1 MASVARL
8 NAYKELIVHQQWQR
22 REMEH
27 LNRQKERALIPS
39 NSMVVIQ
46 IDWQSQ
52 HTTKMPNWPRDG
64 KAGDFDQHLIGVVIH
79 APPGQFQFNETVGRP
94 TVPCSA
100 PPAGA
105 PSSASPAAASS
116 SACPAA
122 ASFSA
127 SPAAA
132 SFSASP
138 AAASSSA
145 SPAAVPAADD
155 AAAASGANAPDG
167 PANAESSRKAGV
179 LRLAFLL
186 YEHLGSNGGDET
198 VEVLLRTL
206 KLMIN
211 DCHED

>member
-1 MASVARL
+1 
-8 NAYKELIVHQQWQR
+8 
-22 REMEH
+22 MEH

-39 NSMVVIQ
+39 NSIVVIQ
-46 IDWQSQ
+46 IDGQSQ
-52 HTTKMPNWPRDG
+52 YTTKMPNRPRDG

-116 SACPAA
+116 SA
-122 ASFSA
+122 

-155 AAAASGANAPDG
+155 TAAASGANASDG

>member
-39 NSMVVIQ
+39 NSIVVIQ
-46 IDWQSQ
+46 IDGQSQ
-52 HTTKMPNWPRDG
+52 YTTKMPNRPRDG

-116 SACPAA
+116 T
-122 ASFSA
+122 
-127 SPAAA
+127 
-132 SFSASP
+132 
-138 AAASSSA
+138 A

-155 AAAASGANAPDG
+155 TAAASGANAPDG

-198 VEVLLRTL
+198 VEVLL
-206 KLMIN
+206 KYS
-211 DCHED
+211 